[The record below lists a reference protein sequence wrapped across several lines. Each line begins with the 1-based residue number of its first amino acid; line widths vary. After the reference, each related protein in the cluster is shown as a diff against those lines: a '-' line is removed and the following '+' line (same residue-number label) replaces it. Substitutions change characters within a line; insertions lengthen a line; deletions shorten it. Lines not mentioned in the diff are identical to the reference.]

1 MAVRYGEAEKQD
13 QREPCMGM
21 WAGVSVLV
29 NQGLQPSL
37 QPLPHDRT
45 LKGWTSGSGRSG
57 LRRAGSPVTAG
68 QASSLQIT
76 SRGKCVPALEE
87 AVL

>member
-45 LKGWTSGSGRSG
+45 QKGWASGSGRSG

-68 QASSLQIT
+68 QASSLQIHI
-76 SRGKCVPALEE
+76 
-87 AVL
+87 